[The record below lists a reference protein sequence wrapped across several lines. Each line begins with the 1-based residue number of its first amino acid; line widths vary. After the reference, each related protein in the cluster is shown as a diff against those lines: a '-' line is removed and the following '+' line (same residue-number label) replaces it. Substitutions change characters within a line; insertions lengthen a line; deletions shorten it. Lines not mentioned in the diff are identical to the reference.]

1 MKQMW
6 MKGLMGWIAIMN
18 VMYAMAQDSTATPK
32 KDTIEVC
39 YNKTTVLIF
48 PEAIEGAD
56 YGSDDILIK
65 PAAKG
70 RVLKVK
76 AARNDFKP
84 TNLTVFTEGGKVYCA
99 SVCYR
104 EFPAQL
110 VYNYTGQP
118 ASAVTDMSGR
128 MTMPEIR
135 ECAGLIAE
143 AAPRTKRPRIKDY
156 KMRLE
161 LQGAFIKDNVLFFL
175 FDVQNKSHIPYDIS
189 YARFFE
195 QDRVQTKRSTN
206 MEKELQ
212 PVYLYNSTKNCI
224 PAKGE
229 SKIVVAFDKFTIAN
243 HKYFTV
249 QLFEKNGDRELN
261 MHIRGAHILE
271 AAPF

>member
-1 MKQMW
+1 MKQVW

-18 VMYAMAQDSTATPK
+18 VMCATAQDSTATPK

-70 RVLKVK
+70 RILKVK

-84 TNLTVFTEGGKVYCA
+84 TNLTVFTEGGKVYVV

-104 EFPAQL
+104 EFPVQL
-110 VYNYTGQP
+110 VYNYSGQP
-118 ASAVTDMSGR
+118 ASAVTDNDGR

-143 AAPRTKRPRIKDY
+143 ATPRTKRPRIKDY
-156 KMRLE
+156 KMRVQ

-175 FDVQNKSHIPYDIS
+175 FEVQNKSNIPYDIS

-212 PVYLYNSTKNCI
+212 PVYLYNSTENCI

-261 MHIRGAHILE
+261 MHIRGSHILE